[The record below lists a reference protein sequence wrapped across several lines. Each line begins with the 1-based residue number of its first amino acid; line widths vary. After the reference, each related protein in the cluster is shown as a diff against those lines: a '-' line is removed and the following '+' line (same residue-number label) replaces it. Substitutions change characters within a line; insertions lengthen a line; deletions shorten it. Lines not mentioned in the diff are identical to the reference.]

1 MDSRNQTWER
11 EREIP
16 LSLQWIWVGDL
27 VTKASRQPVM
37 VVEWQIWRPKT
48 RNQRIWRPKIWR
60 MAKLRNWGL
69 KEKILTCNLFR
80 MGRVHQFSNPQNP
93 PLEPISSVAV
103 ISNLQPTKP
112 PLRLDGFWVGWCW
125 ILAVW
130 SGGALILLCFHNICA
145 CDLYSYWHFKGFHVV
160 LICLVA
166 FSCRLI

>member
-1 MDSRNQTWER
+1 MDTRNQTWER
-11 EREIP
+11 ERERD
-16 LSLQWIWVGDL
+16 STQSAMDWVGDL

-48 RNQRIWRPKIWR
+48 KTQDLTNSQVEEL
-60 MAKLRNWGL
+60 KLKREN
-69 KEKILTCNLFR
+69 
-80 MGRVHQFSNPQNP
+80 
-93 PLEPISSVAV
+93 
-103 ISNLQPTKP
+103 SNLQPVSDESGPSVFKP
-112 PLRLDGFWVGWCW
+112 PKPATWTDIVGCCHQQPAADQTTTQIGRFLGRLVSD
-125 ILAVW
+125 LAVW